1 MGQMGYSGSDW
12 SLGINKT
19 VTFSG
24 HTAVLAFYFYKIVMG
39 QKVKYL
45 LGIHIFWSLRQ
56 FGGFCV
62 HSIATH
68 LQLGPTYWESWVRIG
83 KLRDGWLV
91 RDHPPFL
98 FT

>member
-24 HTAVLAFYFYKIVMG
+24 HTAVSAFYFYKIVTG
-39 QKVKYL
+39 QKVTYL
-45 LGIHIFWSLRQ
+45 LGVHIFWSLRQ
-56 FGGFCV
+56 CGGFCV
-62 HSIATH
+62 QSIAIH
-68 LQLGPTYWESWVRIG
+68 LQLGPTYWVRIG
-83 KLRDGWLV
+83 KLRDGCLV
-91 RDHPPFL
+91 RGHPPSL